1 MFQLAILLEA
11 NTRALAVVIHT
22 MQGGAGVDFDA
33 VASKCLLKRLR
44 DIGVDR
50 FEDVGA
56 ALNDGNPGT
65 KSSAVTG
72 HFEPHRS
79 STKDNDGLR
88 EILEIEQ
95 IVTRQTTRFC
105 QARHGGDGDFGTCR
119 DKKCFRAQRGD
130 FAIQVVNSK
139 GLGVEKLGSP
149 TQEIEATG
157 LELTPAV
164 VGELSDEALFP
175 IDDRRG
181 FEARRFARKAELPC
195 PFQNPKAARRFEK
208 RLTGHAAAQDA
219 KPADIRPPFD
229 YDCL

>member
-1 MFQLAILLEA
+1 M
-11 NTRALAVVIHT
+11 H
-22 MQGGAGVDFDA
+22 
-33 VASKCLLKRLR
+33 
-44 DIGVDR
+44 
-50 FEDVGA
+50 
-56 ALNDGNPGT
+56 DGDLGT
-65 KSSAVTG
+65 KSPAVTG
-72 HFEPHRS
+72 HFEPHR
-79 STKDNDGLR
+79 TGAKDNDRLR

-95 IVTRQTTRFC
+95 IVTSQTTRFG
-105 QARHGGDGDFGTCR
+105 QTWHGWDGDFGTGR
-119 DKKCFRAQRGD
+119 DEECFRAQRGD

-208 RLTGHAAAQDA
+208 RLAGHAAAQDA
-219 KPADIRPPFD
+219 
-229 YDCL
+229 